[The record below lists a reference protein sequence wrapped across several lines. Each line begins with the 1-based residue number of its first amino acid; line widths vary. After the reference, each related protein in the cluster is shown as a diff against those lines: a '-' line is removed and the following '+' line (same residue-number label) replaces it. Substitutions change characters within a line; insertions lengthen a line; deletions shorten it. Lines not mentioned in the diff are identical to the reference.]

1 MGLKEQVHCVGFLSD
16 IETVLPHLDFLVHP
30 ARTEGLGVA
39 LLQAASAGLAV
50 IASRAGGMP
59 EAVLHEQTG
68 LLIPPGDAQAL
79 VAAMERL
86 LSDPV
91 LIEEYGAAGRRR
103 MAAEFSIA
111 AMAAGNLVVYR
122 QLISSIPNA

>member
-1 MGLKEQVHCVGFLSD
+1 M
-16 IETVLPHLDFLVHP
+16 
-30 ARTEGLGVA
+30 A

-59 EAVLHEQTG
+59 EAVLDEETG

-86 LSDPV
+86 LNDPV
-91 LIEEYGAAGRRR
+91 LADDYGAAGRRR
-103 MAAEFSIA
+103 MADEFSID
-111 AMAAGNLVVYR
+111 AMAAGNLSIYR
-122 QLISSIPNA
+122 RLINLRRDA